1 MKDLTK
7 YTLWLDT
14 TVEIF
19 FFNKY
24 GNSIKNDNESN
35 VSQNILYDNDIMLWV
50 SFVSICSQ
58 LIVSSDMRGRETII
72 DPRIILFFATSDA
85 MNMIIADKII
95 LITSNMIFCNFPW
108 NNLVRN

>member
-1 MKDLTK
+1 
-7 YTLWLDT
+7 
-14 TVEIF
+14 
-19 FFNKY
+19 
-24 GNSIKNDNESN
+24 
-35 VSQNILYDNDIMLWV
+35 MLWV

-95 LITSNMIFCNFPW
+95 LIT
-108 NNLVRN
+108 